1 MSGRGFSLIELVATL
16 AILALLAVAAFP
28 VADLTSKRIKEQEL
42 RYTLRQ
48 MRDAIDAYK
57 RAVDD
62 GRIPRKVG
70 DTGYPPT
77 LDVLA
82 AGIEDQRSPVKAKI
96 YFLRRIPT
104 DPMADPGVT
113 GVESWGK
120 RSYASPPTEPKS
132 GDDVYDVYSLSPLKG
147 INGVPYRE
155 W

>member
-16 AILALLAVAAFP
+16 AILALLAAAAFP

-62 GRIPRKVG
+62 GRVSRKVG

-82 AGIEDQRSPVKAKI
+82 AGVEDQRSPVKAKI
-96 YFLRRIPT
+96 YFLRRVPT

-120 RSYASPPTEPKS
+120 RSYASPPNEPKS